1 MIQIDKA
8 EVIEVLVLAAS
19 AQWGIISTAQAERES
34 VSRVRLGRLA
44 SEGVIERDRQGVYF
58 MPSVGYG
65 PLLSLCS
72 AWVSLDP
79 ALYPDERWSQ
89 ETLPAVVSHE
99 SAALVHGI
107 GDLIPAKHFFIS
119 QKPKQTTQKDIR
131 IHLRRDITRAEV
143 TLREGLPVTS
153 VVRTVAD
160 LADKGIEFDY
170 LATIISDALKKGDV
184 EQSELEEALN
194 AHAASYGF
202 DNGRHLV
209 GKSLALNMDQ
219 RQEEDAVK
227 TFLGVLPYLEPEV
240 FRSFEEQIAGPIPLA
255 IYGQQAKI
263 FEALKGDLSPPPSTW
278 EYLTKTQEAL
288 GEQMRNFMSR
298 VDTFANP
305 PAIAA
310 ALAAYQ
316 ARVNSDVGK
325 FGLNPAGAKFA
336 EGLKEIGE
344 RNPRPTDGPQ
354 AEGDEK
360 DFPDESP

>member
-202 DNGRHLV
+202 DNGRHLL

-219 RQEEDAVK
+219 RQTEDAVA
-227 TFLGVLPYLEPEV
+227 TSLGVLPYLSPEV
-240 FRSFEEQIAGPIPLA
+240 FRSIEEQIPGSIPFA
-255 IYGQQAKI
+255 VSAQQSKI
-263 FEALKGDLSPPPSTW
+263 LESLRGDLFPPPAIW
-278 EYLTKTQEAL
+278 EYLDKTQGAMNEI
-288 GEQMRNFMSR
+288 MRDFASR
-298 VDTFANP
+298 VNAFANP

-310 ALAAYQ
+310 ALAVLTGNVDQ
-316 ARVNSDVGK
+316 S
-325 FGLNPAGAKFA
+325 
-336 EGLKEIGE
+336 
-344 RNPRPTDGPQ
+344 
-354 AEGDEK
+354 
-360 DFPDESP
+360 